1 MNDQL
6 VKERFLS
13 KKNDVYRSQ
22 EKGKDTVVKVFSDR
36 GRFENEEAIGNILIG
51 TSLLIPDRLWVDAQ
65 ALTISYSYLNASPV
79 VDMIESRPLSQV
91 KNIIRQICDWL
102 AAFYTA
108 VLQELGTQYILGDS
122 HLRNF
127 LYDEESRQVYG
138 IDFEDCCPGRIETD
152 LARLY
157 TFILYYDPAFTR
169 RKKALAAYLWDIASH
184 RMVLDE
190 DFYREEVKRET
201 TELITRRQLRY
212 QVNK

>member
-1 MNDQL
+1 MNDRPGQ
-6 VKERFLS
+6 ERFIS

-22 EKGKDTVVKVFSDR
+22 EKGRDTVVKVFSDR
-36 GRFENEEAIGNILIG
+36 SRFANEEAIGSILIG

-65 ALTISYSYLNASPV
+65 ALTIGYAYLNASPV

-91 KNIIRQICDWL
+91 KTIIQQICDWL

-108 VLQELGTQYILGDS
+108 VLQDRGTQYILGDI

-157 TFILYYDPAFTR
+157 TFILHYDPAFTR
-169 RKKALAAYLWDIASH
+169 RKKALAAYLWDYAS
-184 RMVLDE
+184 RSMVLDE
-190 DFYREEVKRET
+190 GFFGEEVKRET
-201 TELITRRQLRY
+201 TELITRRQLRG